1 MKRVH
6 WKCFFLFLSIISVMN
21 SSVFTVRSLLAVAIC
36 SNFSSARRIGKQ
48 LPAVPTSVMPG
59 RQPGARELHYLHL
72 SPSSPTH
79 TGSVC
84 HLLNKALLLVAWDTH
99 HPAWGL
105 LRSSVAASPG
115 RAPKREGCIFP
126 PPIYRHGRIVPQYA
140 LLERHGLTEA
150 VRSYSLN
157 LLSIG
162 RFRPKVVVN

>member
-1 MKRVH
+1 MKWVH

-21 SSVFTVRSLLAVAIC
+21 SSVFAVRSLLAVAIC

-59 RQPGARELHYLHL
+59 RQPGAMELHYLHL

-84 HLLNKALLLVAWDTH
+84 HLWTKLCCWWHEIPSSLPGDSSGPVWLHLLSMPQRGKAVL
-99 HPAWGL
+99 
-105 LRSSVAASPG
+105 
-115 RAPKREGCIFP
+115 F
-126 PPIYRHGRIVPQYA
+126 YRMIPQYG
-140 LLERHGLTEA
+140 LLERYCLAEA
-150 VRSYSLN
+150 LCSYSLN